1 MRRLPVRYC
10 VLLLL
15 LGLIAAAAAENSGIV
30 RPLVLVRTMEVGL
43 EQGKGASFSFSCFF
57 SAPACLLLV
66 PVLVLVPRGVMA
78 ASVASR
84 LISSSSV
91 CSEPTSREEP
101 VEAKKRSRLF
111 FNWRVLGSRVRLR
124 RRLGDSSLIVPL
136 VYTLLLISG
145 SRSRCCFLS
154 IKTTVSQQGA
164 SFLLSSRRCCC
175 CVLTGWMLGARQ
187 QNSRAGCV
195 QTRQRQKVRH
205 PEAPTSSRNV
215 RGAPPPP
222 ASPVT

>member
-1 MRRLPVRYC
+1 MLRR
-10 VLLLL
+10 
-15 LGLIAAAAAENSGIV
+15 
-30 RPLVLVRTMEVGL
+30 
-43 EQGKGASFSFSCFF
+43 SFSCFF
-57 SAPACLLLV
+57 SAPASALLVVPVVLV
-66 PVLVLVPRGVMA
+66 PVGVMA
-78 ASVASR
+78 ARVASR
-84 LISSSSV
+84 LKSFV
-91 CSEPTSREEP
+91 CSEPTSKEEP

-124 RRLGDSSLIVPL
+124 RRLGDSSLIVPF

-145 SRSRCCFLS
+145 SRSRCCS
-154 IKTTVSQQGA
+154 SQSKRSKPEGA

-187 QNSRAGCV
+187 QNSRAGW